1 MFVNY
6 SNLGFVFIPV
16 FILLTIGLFFFV
28 LKMPKDLG
36 IYLGWLPSLVFLM
49 LTIFLNLYFLIPLV
63 MTLAVYITGTALRID
78 KNKKL
83 KEREENRLKEI
94 DKMSINDL

>member
-1 MFVNY
+1 MIAVNY
-6 SNLGFVFIPV
+6 NWAIVLWPLVIC
-16 FILLTIGLFFFV
+16 LTIGLFFFV

-36 IYLGWLPSLVFLM
+36 IYLGWLPALVFLM
-49 LTIFLNLYFLIPLV
+49 LTLFLDLIYLICLII
-63 MTLAVYITGTALRID
+63 MLAIYILATALRID

-83 KEREENRLKEI
+83 KAQEENRLKEI